1 MVKGGDGEG
10 GNSLGGRG
18 YASGDVWP
26 VGESSGYGNKYDK
39 HSNDGGNS
47 GVGGD
52 NAWNDSEGS
61 GGDRDGNQRGDG
73 GK

>member
-26 VGESSGYGNKYDK
+26 VGESSGYGNKDDK
-39 HSNDGGNS
+39 HSNDGGQQWC
-47 GVGGD
+47 G
-52 NAWNDSEGS
+52 
-61 GGDRDGNQRGDG
+61 RR
-73 GK
+73 